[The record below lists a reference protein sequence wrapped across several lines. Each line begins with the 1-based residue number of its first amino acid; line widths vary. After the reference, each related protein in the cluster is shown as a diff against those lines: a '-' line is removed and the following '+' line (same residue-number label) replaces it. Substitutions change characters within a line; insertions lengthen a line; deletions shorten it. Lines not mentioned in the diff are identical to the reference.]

1 MKLSFYTTA
10 TGAHPVR
17 KYLDKLE
24 AKDAALV
31 LAVLQDIALNGL
43 EGSLVEVRCIQ
54 GKLYE
59 LKITRHRIFYVMIQG
74 PEMILLHAYKKESQ
88 KAPRRE
94 IEIAEKRM
102 REVLA
107 GRHAS

>member
-1 MKLSFYTTA
+1 MRLRFYTTA
-10 TGAHPVR
+10 SGVRPVE

-24 AKDAALV
+24 KDESALI
-31 LAVLQDIALNGL
+31 LAVFQDIALNGL
-43 EGSLVEVRCIQ
+43 EDSLIEIRHIHA
-54 GKLYE
+54 KLYE

-74 PEMILLHAYKKESQ
+74 PEMVLLHAYKKESQ

-94 IEIAEKRM
+94 IDTAVKRM

-107 GRHAS
+107 GRHSS